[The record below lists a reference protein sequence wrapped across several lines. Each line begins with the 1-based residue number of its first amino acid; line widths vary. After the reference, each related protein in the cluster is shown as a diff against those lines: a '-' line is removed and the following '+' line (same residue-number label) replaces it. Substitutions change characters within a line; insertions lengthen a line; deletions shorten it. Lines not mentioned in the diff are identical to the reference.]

1 MLKCNNLTII
11 GGTIKGGLYVEN
23 GTLDLQGVRIEGSR
37 CISVCD
43 DAVCNIDEKCV
54 IAGNGDDCTVLVW
67 NGKLNTAGDIS
78 CAGENYAIG
87 GNGTKGVTG
96 NIVVNGGKVTSE
108 QDSAI
113 FFPTDGTCVING
125 GEIVGKDGIYQKSGK
140 LVINGGKIHGNG
152 NAEYKYSGNGSNA
165 MGHGVVVE
173 FTNYPAGLS
182 KLEVNGGEISADNK
196 DAIGYYVSPKCA
208 TQDLEELVAANV
220 VDNR

>member
-1 MLKCNNLTII
+1 MLICNNLTIV
-11 GGTIKGGLYVEN
+11 GGTIKGGIQVQDGTLELKGVKMENPRCITVAEN
-23 GTLDLQGVRIEGSR
+23 G
-37 CISVCD
+37 
-43 DAVCNIDEKCV
+43 VCNIDKDCALE
-54 IAGNGDDCTVLVW
+54 GDGSDAVVVVW
-67 NGKLNTAGDIS
+67 NGTLNTAGDIH
-78 CAGENYAIG
+78 CDGENYAIA
-87 GNGTKGVTG
+87 GNGTQSGDI
-96 NIVVNGGKVTSE
+96 NILGGKITSKD
-108 QDSAI
+108 DSAI
-113 FFPTDGTCVING
+113 YLPNAGTCNISA
-125 GEIVGKDGIYQKSGK
+125 GEIEGKDGIYQKSGK

-182 KLEVNGGEISADNK
+182 KLEINGGEITADNK